1 MTANIPDALKN
12 EIKLLIIDAL
22 NIDDVGPEEVG
33 DDDSLFGDG
42 NVLGLDS
49 IDALEIVMALQE
61 KYGVRIDDKN
71 QARFILKSITTIA
84 EYIEANRTR

>member
-1 MTANIPDALKN
+1 MTANMTDDLKQ
-12 EIKLLIIDAL
+12 EIKILIVEAL
-22 NIDDVGPEEVG
+22 NIDDVTPEEVG
-33 DDDSLFGDG
+33 DDDSLFGEG

-71 QARFILKSITTIA
+71 QARFILKSICTIA
-84 EYIEANRTR
+84 EYITAHRTR